1 MTRPVDFTNPEEVR
15 AFLGALRDL
24 ALDAI
29 AAGEDATRLPRRRMF
44 SRYEA
49 RRRIREAETALLALV
64 EGAEREL
71 PEEVDEP
78 PDDALH

>member
-1 MTRPVDFTNPEEVR
+1 MKRPVDFTNPEEVR
-15 AFLGALRDL
+15 AFLAAVRDL

-29 AAGEDATRLPRRRMF
+29 AAGEDATRLPRRRLF

-64 EGAEREL
+64 AGAEGGL
-71 PEEVDEP
+71 PEEADEP
-78 PDDALH
+78 PDDPLH